1 MIGEDLKF
9 MKLALELAKKAEL
22 KNEVPVGALIVQDGK
37 IIGRGMNTSISDYD
51 PTSHAE
57 INAIREAARAIKN
70 YRLKDCTIYVTLE
83 PCAMCVGAIQHARID
98 KIIYG
103 APDPKTGAC
112 GSMID
117 LISIKEI
124 NHHAEALGGIL
135 EKECSQILKD
145 FFLSKRKKP

>member
-1 MIGEDLKF
+1 MIDEDLKF
-9 MKLALELAKKAEL
+9 MRLALELAKKAEL
-22 KNEVPVGALIVQDGK
+22 KDEVPVGAVIVQDGEV
-37 IIGRGMNTSISDYD
+37 IGRGMNTSIGDHD

-57 INAIREAARAIKN
+57 INAIREAAKLIKN
-70 YRLKDCTIYVTLE
+70 YRLKDCSIYVTLE
-83 PCAMCVGAIQHARID
+83 PCAMCVGAIQHARIG

-112 GSMID
+112 GGMVD
-117 LISIKEI
+117 LIGIKEI
-124 NHHAEALGGIL
+124 NHHAEAMGGVL